1 MFQEKTPLLGKW
13 QTLNRETYLIV
24 VWTNYFQ
31 DLSLIQLG
39 EGSGEVIS
47 PATDT
52 PQNTAS

>member
-39 EGSGEVIS
+39 EGSGEEIS